1 MRVMETALR
10 RALGCFLLLCSLSA
24 WAEERIS
31 ICFNY
36 GCHAQAEV
44 VYSDKQLRRIGRA
57 MMAATDSETERDAI
71 SVTIGRLLKW
81 AGKQSP
87 ISVDRGG
94 NIGDDDVS
102 GKMDCIDHSTTT
114 TRLLHMMEEHNW
126 LRYHHTL
133 EPVARRHFVFFEHYS
148 AQIEEASPA
157 TMGGEAK
164 RFVVDSWFFD
174 NGQPAAVMPLASWL
188 AGEGPDVGN

>member
-1 MRVMETALR
+1 MERALGRV
-10 RALGCFLLLCSLSA
+10 LGCFLLLCSLAA
-24 WAEERIS
+24 WAEERVAV
-31 ICFNY
+31 CFNY
-36 GCHAQAEV
+36 GCSSQVEV
-44 VYSDKQLRRIGRA
+44 VYSDKRLRTVGRV
-57 MMAATDSETERDAI
+57 MTAARSAEEERDVL

-81 AGKQSP
+81 AGEQSP
-87 ISVDRGG
+87 ISADKGG

-133 EPVARRHFVFFEHYS
+133 EPVARRHFVFFEHHS
-148 AQIEEASPA
+148 ALIEESSPA
-157 TMGGEAK
+157 TEGGEAK

-174 NGQPAAVMPLASWL
+174 NGQPAAVMPLVSWL

>member
-1 MRVMETALR
+1 MRGRV
-10 RALGCFLLLCSLSA
+10 LGYFLLLCSLTA

-44 VYSDKQLRRIGRA
+44 VYSDKQLRRVGRI
-57 MMAATDSETERDAI
+57 MAAAGSAEEEREAI
-71 SVTIGRLLKW
+71 STSIGRLLGW

-87 ISVDRGG
+87 ISVDKGG
-94 NIGDDDVS
+94 NFADLEVS

-114 TRLLHMMEEHNW
+114 TRLLHMMEEHSW

-133 EPVARRHFVFFEHYS
+133 EPVARWRYVFFEHRS
-148 AQIEEASPA
+148 AQIEELSPA
-157 TMGGEAK
+157 KAGGEAE